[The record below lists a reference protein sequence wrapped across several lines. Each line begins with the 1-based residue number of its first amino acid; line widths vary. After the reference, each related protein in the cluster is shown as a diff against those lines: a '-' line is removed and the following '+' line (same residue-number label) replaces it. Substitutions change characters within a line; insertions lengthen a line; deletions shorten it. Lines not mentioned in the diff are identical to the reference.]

1 MNRVKK
7 KLNDRHNLTLEG
19 ERVSEHR
26 FEFKEVCEIILT
38 SIDNKQLFLKDGRI
52 DSVEEN
58 DLRMNF
64 DEFCNSVLIVGHLYY

>member
-19 ERVSEHR
+19 ERVTEHR